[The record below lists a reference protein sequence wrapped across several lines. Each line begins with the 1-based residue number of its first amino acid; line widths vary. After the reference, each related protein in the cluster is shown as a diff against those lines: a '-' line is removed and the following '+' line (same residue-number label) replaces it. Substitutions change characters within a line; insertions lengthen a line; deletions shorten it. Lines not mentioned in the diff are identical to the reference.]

1 VRKPA
6 RHSDEMIH
14 SRRLHSFP
22 PRHGCLQRDVVYT
35 QSSRSWTI
43 LPRSGIIAASGNF
56 KKMGSGS
63 KAVSILSIIVCLS
76 LLATP
81 IAADSKSNLDTI
93 NEQKVAGAPDP
104 EKEIYDQMMKMVDA
118 WNRHDL
124 DAYLDGFLHSDDIL
138 MVVDG
143 ETIRGWDLLSKAFHS
158 GYPNRDEMGTV
169 IFDRVQVQMLSPDL
183 GFVLIWYSIAFPK
196 KKQFGTDTV
205 IVKKVAEGWREMIS
219 HTSFVEP

>member
-1 VRKPA
+1 
-6 RHSDEMIH
+6 
-14 SRRLHSFP
+14 
-22 PRHGCLQRDVVYT
+22 
-35 QSSRSWTI
+35 
-43 LPRSGIIAASGNF
+43 
-56 KKMGSGS
+56 MGSGS

>member
-1 VRKPA
+1 MLP
-6 RHSDEMIH
+6 
-14 SRRLHSFP
+14 
-22 PRHGCLQRDVVYT
+22 QRTGLDAKL
-35 QSSRSWTI
+35 SSWTI

-63 KAVSILSIIVCLS
+63 KAVSILSIIVCLP

-124 DAYLDGFLHSDDIL
+124 DAYLDGFLHSDDIV
-138 MVVDG
+138 MVVEG
-143 ETIRGWDLLSKAFHS
+143 ESVRGWDLLSKALHN
-158 GYPNRDEMGTV
+158 GYPSPQEMGTLTV
-169 IFDRVQVQMLSPDL
+169 DRMQVQMLAPDL
-183 GFVLIWYSIAFPK
+183 GFVLAWYTIVFPK
-196 KKQFGTDTV
+196 KKVYGTDTA
-205 IVKKVAEGWREMIS
+205 IVKKVPEGWRETIS